1 MIQLCHRIVHL
12 FHHKNMIRID
22 KLSILQR
29 SAIVAGAIILIV
41 GMGLIGSWINIQSQV
56 GSNIYPHTYID
67 GIDMGNKSKTEAL
80 KLLKRRDDYFAR
92 AMIEVL
98 YKDIQIATFS
108 GEQLKLTRDIDSKVD
123 QVYQI
128 GRSENI
134 STRIAQQLNALFHY
148 RDFIFTS
155 GIRYSES
162 PIKEFIKIAEET
174 YNFSPE
180 NALFSFKNGKVTEF
194 KTHKNGAEIQ
204 SEEFYIEIN
213 SAIQTITKNQPNK
226 QVLLKEKVVEPTITL
241 AQANNLGIEELIGEG
256 ISDYSHS
263 INSRIHNLILAAS
276 KFNGLIVQK
285 DAIFSFNTNIGDISS
300 STGYQPAY
308 IIKEGRTVLG
318 DGGGVCQVSTTMFRA
333 ALNTGLPII
342 ERTAHA
348 YRVSY
353 YENDSEPGYDAT
365 IFTPSVDFKFKN
377 NTPGAILIQTE
388 VDKANKILS
397 FKFYGQSD
405 GRSVT
410 FSPVTVWDVVPPP
423 DPLYEDDPTQPAG
436 SVRQVDYAAW
446 GAKARFDYKV
456 FDVNNNMTIDKTFTS
471 SYRPWKAVF
480 LRGTGEGI

>member
-1 MIQLCHRIVHL
+1 MIQQCRRFLHFL
-12 FHHKNMIRID
+12 HHKNMIRID

-29 SAIVAGAIILIV
+29 SGIIAGAIILIV
-41 GMGLIGSWINIQSQV
+41 GIGLITSWVGIQSRV
-56 GSNIYPHTYID
+56 GSNIYPYTYID

-80 KLLKRRDDYFAR
+80 QLLKRRDDYFAR

-98 YKDIQIATFS
+98 YEDIQIATFS
-108 GEQLKLTRDIDSKVD
+108 GEQLNLTRDIDSKVD
-123 QVYQI
+123 QAYLV

-134 STRIAQQLNALFHY
+134 STRIAQQLNSLFHY

-155 GIRYSES
+155 GIGYSEA
-162 PIKEFIKIAEET
+162 PIKEFGEIAEET
-174 YNFSPE
+174 YNLPPE
-180 NALFSFKNGKVTEF
+180 NALFTFKNGKVSEF
-194 KTHKNGAEIQ
+194 KTHKNGVEVQ
-204 SEEFYIEIN
+204 SEEFYVEIN
-213 SAIQTITKNQPNK
+213 SAIQSITKDQPNK
-226 QVLLKEKVVEPTITL
+226 QVLLREKTVEPAITL
-241 AQANNLGIEELIGEG
+241 AQANDLGIEELIGEG

-263 INSRIHNLILAAS
+263 INSRIHNIILAAS

-377 NTPGAILIQTE
+377 NTPGAILIETDI
-388 VDKANKILS
+388 DKANKILT
-397 FKFYGQSD
+397 FKFYGKSD

-423 DPLYEDDPTQPAG
+423 EALYENDPTLPAG
-436 SVRQVDYAAW
+436 TVKQVDYAAW

-456 FDVNNNMTIDKTFTS
+456 FDADNNMTLDKTFFS

-480 LRGTGEGI
+480 LRGTGESM

>member
-1 MIQLCHRIVHL
+1 MIQRCRRFLHFLR
-12 FHHKNMIRID
+12 HKNMIRID

-29 SAIVAGAIILIV
+29 SGIIAGAIILTFGI
-41 GMGLIGSWINIQSQV
+41 GLITAWVSIQSRV

-80 KLLKRRDDYFAR
+80 KLLKRRDDYFAH

-108 GEQLKLTRDIDSKVD
+108 GEQLNLARDIDLKVD
-123 QVYQI
+123 QAYLV

-134 STRIAQQLNALFHY
+134 STRIAQQLNSLFHY

-155 GIRYSES
+155 GIRYSEA
-162 PIKEFIKIAEET
+162 PIKEFVEISEET
-174 YNFSPE
+174 YNLPPE
-180 NALFSFKNGKVTEF
+180 NALFTFKDGKVSEF

-204 SEEFYIEIN
+204 SEEFYVEIH
-213 SAIQTITKNQPNK
+213 SAIQSITEDKPNK
-226 QVLLKEKVVEPTITL
+226 QVLLREKSVEPAVTL
-241 AQANNLGIEELIGEG
+241 AQANDLGIEELIGEG

-263 INSRIHNLILAAS
+263 INSRIHNVILAAS

-348 YRVSY
+348 YRVAY

-388 VDKANKILS
+388 VDKANKILT

-410 FSPVTVWDVVPPP
+410 LSPVTVWDVVPPP
-423 DPLYEDDPTQPAG
+423 EPLYEDDPTQPAG
-436 SVRQVDYAAW
+436 SVKQVDYAAW

-456 FDVNNNMTIDKTFTS
+456 FDADNNMTIDKTFTS

-480 LRGTGEGI
+480 LRGTGQGI